1 MDASETR
8 LGHVYYELSM
18 LRYTYGKLLEAEKF
32 IALDPTARQKAIPY
46 MNALIE
52 AFCIH
57 ARNLYEFFQS
67 TGESDTL
74 KARKFA
80 DGFYRPLPSNT
91 ERKRIIK
98 KIHKQIGHLSKK
110 RTSVPAEQIGT
121 AGVLDIPDEA
131 VLLHAVHQVLRG
143 PRRAVR
149 RGSRCS
155 ARSRSGCA
163 HAPAAMLPSFIVS
176 L

>member
-57 ARNLYEFFQS
+57 ARNLDEFFQS

-110 RTSVPAEQIGT
+110 RTSVPAEQIDT
-121 AGVLDIPDEA
+121 ADRVKLFSILTAEA
-131 VLLHAVHQVLRG
+131 DNLTQHLLPNLL
-143 PRRAVR
+143 
-149 RGSRCS
+149 
-155 ARSRSGCA
+155 
-163 HAPAAMLPSFIVS
+163 AAWQYVPKPPPGD
-176 L
+176 

>member
-57 ARNLYEFFQS
+57 ARNLDEFFQS

-121 AGVLDIPDEA
+121 ADRVKLFSILTAEA
-131 VLLHAVHQVLRG
+131 DNFTRHLLPNLL
-143 PRRAVR
+143 
-149 RGSRCS
+149 
-155 ARSRSGCA
+155 
-163 HAPAAMLPSFIVS
+163 AAWQYVPKPPPGD
-176 L
+176 